1 MATQIDQG
9 AGSESL
15 GYDLADESERSFG
28 IPMFEQI
35 WNAVLNHKLVILAII
50 AGCIILGLL
59 VTLLTTPQYTASSRI
74 EISRKQDNVTNV
86 EGLQSDDF
94 ARDLEF
100 YETQYALLGARSLAD
115 RVVRAENLVGND
127 KFFEYYGVDLTQLS
141 VVDEKR
147 RTNLDSES
155 RARRSKLASILL
167 LRNISISPVRGS
179 SLVDV
184 RFTSPDRVFSA
195 KIVNSWAEQFIESN
209 LDRRFAATQDARDF
223 LEGRLGELRERL
235 EQSERQL
242 VGYASAK
249 EIVTLSSSQ
258 NADGN
263 TKSDRTLAGNDLEA
277 MNIALAR
284 ATADRIAAE
293 SAARQGSSIS
303 RANLTNRT
311 IAGLRQRRAEIEA
324 ERAKL
329 LVQFEPEY
337 PTVKA
342 LTSEIQ
348 ALDKSIGR
356 EENRVNSGA
365 RSAYSEALQRE
376 RDLQRRVKELK
387 SRFTGQQRDSIQ
399 YNIYQR
405 EVDTNR
411 QLYNGLLQRFKEIG
425 VAGVGTNNIAIVDK
439 ALVPSNPSSPNLLL
453 NLAFAFLAGVG
464 LAGAYV
470 FVQEQ
475 VDQSLRNPAS
485 VKDILGLTP
494 LGAVPDIE
502 SDDIFEA
509 LEDTKS
515 PISEAYFS
523 IGTSLSFLTDHGAP
537 RSMLFTSTRPNEGK
551 TTSAYALAEMLSR
564 TGRNTLLIDGD
575 MRNPSVHHIVETENS
590 RGLSNLLSGDDE
602 LQGVIHATSRKNFSV
617 MAAGPIPPNPAELL
631 SGNRFKKIIEKLN
644 ETYDHVIVDAP
655 PVLGLADVPLL
666 AKSVEGIICVILANG
681 AKLRAIRSGIQR
693 IRAANTPI
701 FGAIVTRIDNRNS
714 SYGYGYGYGYGYE
727 YSGEASSEKAS

>member
-9 AGSESL
+9 AGSESP

-184 RFTSPDRVFSA
+184 RFTSPDRAFST

-223 LEGRLGELRERL
+223 LEGRLSELRERL